1 MQNKGTIRFFGI
13 AFALVC
19 AYSLSFTLC
28 TRQVEKNAKE
38 YSINE
43 QVTAEAKKLANGD
56 VVKERKFI
64 DSLAK
69 IRENYFLDSMQ
80 SEIIYRVGFKGFSLR
95 DYSYRDCKAREI
107 NLGLDLKGGMNVTLE
122 ISIPDIL
129 ISLAGKNASDPLFI
143 QAHAKAIEKQKTTQT
158 NFITLFG
165 DAFKEVAP
173 NGRLASFFAF
183 NLPERI
189 KTNSTNEEVLKVLKD
204 ETDGAVDRTFQILR
218 TRIDRFGVAQPNIQ
232 KLSQSGRILVEL
244 PGIKEPERVRKLLQ
258 GTANLEFWKTY
269 EVAEI
274 FPSLQEADKKIAA
287 ILNGSVL
294 ADTLLVADSTSTAVE
309 DTKNDTAKVTE
320 PADKDTSANNK
331 TLTDAQREKE
341 NPLFYYLK
349 LSVDQQTG
357 GLAKGPVVGYASVKD
372 TSKINHM
379 LDMVKTTL
387 PRDLRLAWEHKSMD
401 DKGFI
406 QLIALKAVGEK
417 GYVLSGDAISDARQD
432 YSDKGGNEISMT
444 MNALGA
450 KTWKKITGEN
460 IGRSVAIVLDGY
472 VYSYPTVQ
480 NEIPNGRSSITGR
493 FTLEEAKDLANILK
507 AGKLPAPARIV
518 QEEIVGPTLGV
529 ESINSGLW
537 SFLIAFLLVLLYMW
551 MYYNKSGLIANIALI
566 SNIFFIFGVLASL
579 GAVLTMPGIA
589 GIVLTLGMA
598 VDANVI
604 IYERIREELRA
615 GKGVRLAISDGYK
628 NAYSAIIDG
637 NVTTLLTAIVLFVF
651 GSGPVQGFATT
662 LIVGILSSLFTAI
675 FISRVIFEYL
685 LTKDVHISFDNKY
698 TRNILQNTKID
709 FIGMR
714 KKLYILSSIIIIG
727 GIVSLATKGLN
738 YGVDFTGGRSYVV
751 RFDKDVTTNHI
762 RETLTKEFGEAPEV
776 KTFGSAK
783 QVKITTKYRIKEDN
797 AQVDS
802 IIETKLFN
810 GLKSYLPANIV
821 FEDFSVKNQEIGLL
835 SSQKVGPTIAKDIVI
850 NSIWAVLFSLLAIF
864 LYIAVR
870 FKKWQYGLGG
880 MVSLAHD
887 ALITISFYSIFY
899 GIMPFTME
907 VDQAFI
913 AAILTI
919 IGYSINDTVIIF
931 DRVREYNLL
940 HGKRSLQE
948 NMNAAMNSTLGRT
961 LNTAGTTLVVLFAIF
976 FFGGEVIQG
985 FVFALL
991 TGILVGTYSS
1001 IFNAAP
1007 LAYDFIKLSSKKNE
1021 NK

>member
-19 AYSLSFTLC
+19 AFSLSFTLC

-38 YSINE
+38 FSTNE

-56 VVKERKFI
+56 ASKEKFYL
-64 DSLAK
+64 DSLSK

-80 SEIIYRVGFKGFSLR
+80 NEVIYNVLVRK
-95 DYSYRDCKAREI
+95 YTYRECKAREI

-129 ISLAGKNASDPLFI
+129 TTLAGKNASDPLFQ
-143 QAHAKAIEKQKTTQT
+143 QAFVKALERQKTTQT
-158 NFITLFG
+158 DFITLFG
-165 DAFKEVAP
+165 ESFKVVAP
-173 NGRLASFFAF
+173 NGRLASYFSYT
-183 NLPERI
+183 LSERI
-189 KTNSTNEEVLKVLKD
+189 KTNSSNEEVIKVLKE
-204 ETDGAVDRTFQILR
+204 ETNSAVDRTFQILR

-269 EVAEI
+269 EMSEI
-274 FPSLQEADKKIAA
+274 FPALQEAEKKIVA
-287 ILNGSVL
+287 ILNGTNLV
-294 ADTLLVADSTSTAVE
+294 DTAAVVDSTATAATE
-309 DTKNDTAKVTE
+309 KKDTAAVATTPK
-320 PADKDTSANNK
+320 KDTATNK
-331 TLTDAQREKE
+331 TLTQAQREKE
-341 NPLFYYLK
+341 NPLFSILQPAISEKGYNP
-349 LSVDQQTG
+349 
-357 GLAKGPVVGYASVKD
+357 GPVVGYANVKD
-372 TSKINHM
+372 TAKINRM

-387 PRDLRLAWEHKSMD
+387 PRDLRLAWEHKAMD
-401 DKGFI
+401 ETSGAI

-417 GYVLSGDAISDARQD
+417 GAVLGGEAITDARQD
-432 YSDKGGNEISMT
+432 YSDKGGNEITMT
-444 MNALGA
+444 MNTIGA

-460 IGRSVAIVLDGY
+460 IGRCVAIVLDGY
-472 VYSYPTVQ
+472 VYSFPTVQ

-493 FTLEEAKDLANILK
+493 FTLEEAKDLANLLK

-518 QEEIVGPTLGV
+518 QEEIVGPTLGK
-529 ESINSGLW
+529 EAINSGLL
-537 SFLIAFLLVLLYMW
+537 SFLFAFLLVLLYMW
-551 MYYNKSGLIANIALI
+551 FYYNKSGLIANIALVA
-566 SNIFFIFGVLASL
+566 NIFFIFGVLASL

-615 GKGVRLAISDGYK
+615 GKGVRLSISDGYK
-628 NAYSAIIDG
+628 HAYSAIIDG
-637 NVTTLLTAIVLFVF
+637 NVTTLLTAIVLYIF

-675 FISRVIFEYL
+675 FISRIIFEWML
-685 LTKDVHISFDNKY
+685 KKDMAITFDNHI
-698 TRNILQNTKID
+698 TRNILQNTNVD
-709 FIGMR
+709 FIGIR
-714 KKLYILSSIIIIG
+714 KKFYILSGVIILA
-727 GIVSLATKGLN
+727 GIVSLSTKGLN
-738 YGVDFTGGRSYVV
+738 YGVDFTGGRSFVV
-751 RFDKDVTTNHI
+751 RFDKDVKTNDI
-762 RETLTKEFGEAPEV
+762 RESLSKEFGEAPEV
-776 KTFGSAK
+776 KTFGPSN
-783 QVKITTKYRIKEDN
+783 QVKITTKYRIKEDK
-797 AQVDS
+797 ASVDS
-802 IIETKLFN
+802 LVEAKLYN
-810 GLKSYLPANIV
+810 GLKPHYSTPISV
-821 FEDFSVKNQEIGLL
+821 EDFSVKNQEIGLL

-850 NSIWAVLFSLLAIF
+850 NSIWAILFSLIAIF
-864 LYIAVR
+864 IYIAIR

-880 MVSLAHD
+880 LISLAHD
-887 ALITISFYSIFY
+887 AIITISMYSIFY

-907 VDQAFI
+907 IDQAFI

-931 DRVREYNLL
+931 DRLREYNVL
-940 HGKRSLQE
+940 HPKRDMAE

-991 TGILVGTYSS
+991 VGILIGTYSS
-1001 IFNAAP
+1001 ILNAAP
-1007 LAYDFIKLSSKKNE
+1007 LAYDFLNMFKKKE
-1021 NK
+1021 K